1 MNLSTNLPPSE
12 TSDSAEEV
20 RNFFDKFFNHEIT
33 FPAAQI
39 DAIIGFFIKRGFQEQ
54 AAKSVTIVLLTQCR
68 IDSVNPFVVLD
79 TLKGLNESQ
88 LSEVVTQIL
97 NLYREK
103 TSTLGYKIQTI
114 EDTFESRN
122 IAQ

>member
-12 TSDSAEEV
+12 SSDSAEEV

-54 AAKSVTIVLLTQCR
+54 AAKSTTIVLLTQCR

-79 TLKGLNESQ
+79 TLKGLDENQ

-103 TSTLGYKIQTI
+103 TSTLGFKVQTI

>member
-12 TSDSAEEV
+12 STDSAEEV
-20 RNFFDKFFNHEIT
+20 KNFFDKFFTHEIT

-39 DAIIGFFIKRGFQEQ
+39 DAVIGFFLKRGFQEQ
-54 AAKSVTIVLLTQCR
+54 AAKSTAIVLLNQSR
-68 IDSVNPFVVLD
+68 IDNVNPFVVLD
-79 TLKGLNESQ
+79 TLKKLNETQ
-88 LSEVVTQIL
+88 LSEVVTQIM

-103 TSTLGYKIQTI
+103 TSSLGYKIQVI